1 MQIRLMFSH
10 PATTTSGERIT
21 KIMTDD
27 AEVKELYPFSLN
39 FDATAGLGVQDF
51 RPKAVMVDPKES
63 AVVHSGGQEKEPIEA
78 IEIPEG
84 NQETLP
90 LTETEPSP
98 STEQTTEP
106 VIETNLP
113 PLPPELTERKITKP
127 SPKSI
132 TTPSAH

>member
-63 AVVHSGGQEKEPIEA
+63 AVAHSGGQEKEPIEA

>member
-1 MQIRLMFSH
+1 MFSH

-27 AEVKELYPFSLN
+27 AEVKELHPFSLN
-39 FDATAGLGVQDF
+39 FDATAGLGIQDF

-63 AVVHSGGQEKEPIEA
+63 AVAHSEGQEKEPIEA

-106 VIETNLP
+106 ENPVIETNLP

-132 TTPSAH
+132 TTPSAR

>member
-1 MQIRLMFSH
+1 
-10 PATTTSGERIT
+10 
-21 KIMTDD
+21 MTDET
-27 AEVKELYPFSLN
+27 EVKELHPFSLS
-39 FDATAGLGVQDF
+39 FDATAGIQDF
-51 RPKAVMVDPKES
+51 RPKAVMADPKDD
-63 AVVHSGGQEKEPIEA
+63 AVAHSEGQEKEPIEA
-78 IEIPEG
+78 TVIPEG

-98 STEQTTEP
+98 STEQTTEQENP

>member
-1 MQIRLMFSH
+1 
-10 PATTTSGERIT
+10 
-21 KIMTDD
+21 MTDD
-27 AEVKELYPFSLN
+27 AEVKELHPFSLN
-39 FDATAGLGVQDF
+39 FDATAGLGIQDF

-63 AVVHSGGQEKEPIEA
+63 AVAHSEGQEKESIEA

-90 LTETEPSP
+90 LTETESNP
-98 STEQTTEP
+98 STEPGIEP
-106 VIETNLP
+106 DLP

-132 TTPSAH
+132 TTPNAH

>member
-1 MQIRLMFSH
+1 
-10 PATTTSGERIT
+10 
-21 KIMTDD
+21 MTDD
-27 AEVKELYPFSLN
+27 AEVMEIHPFSLN
-39 FDATAGLGVQDF
+39 FDATAGMGIQDF

-63 AVVHSGGQEKEPIEA
+63 AVAHSEGQEKEPIEA
-78 IEIPEG
+78 IEILEG

-90 LTETEPSP
+90 FIEAEQSQ

-106 VIETNLP
+106 KNPAIETNLP

>member
-1 MQIRLMFSH
+1 
-10 PATTTSGERIT
+10 
-21 KIMTDD
+21 MTDD
-27 AEVKELYPFSLN
+27 AEVKELHPFSLN
-39 FDATAGLGVQDF
+39 FDATAGLGIQDF

-63 AVVHSGGQEKEPIEA
+63 AVAHSEGQEKEPIEA
-78 IEIPEG
+78 IEILEG

>member
-1 MQIRLMFSH
+1 
-10 PATTTSGERIT
+10 
-21 KIMTDD
+21 MTDD
-27 AEVKELYPFSLN
+27 AEVMEIHPFSLN
-39 FDATAGLGVQDF
+39 FDATAGMGIQDF

-63 AVVHSGGQEKEPIEA
+63 AVAHSEGQGKEPIEA

>member
-1 MQIRLMFSH
+1 MQLEAH
-10 PATTTSGERIT
+10 NETTTSGERIT

-27 AEVKELYPFSLN
+27 AEVKELHPFSLN
-39 FDATAGLGVQDF
+39 FDATAGLGIQDF

-63 AVVHSGGQEKEPIEA
+63 AVAHSEGQEKEPIEA

-90 LTETEPSP
+90 LMETEPNP

-106 VIETNLP
+106 EIEPDLP

>member
-1 MQIRLMFSH
+1 
-10 PATTTSGERIT
+10 
-21 KIMTDD
+21 MTDD
-27 AEVKELYPFSLN
+27 AEVKELHPFSLN
-39 FDATAGLGVQDF
+39 FDATAGLGIQDF

-63 AVVHSGGQEKEPIEA
+63 AVAHSEGQEKESIEA

-90 LTETEPSP
+90 LTETEPNP

-106 VIETNLP
+106 EIEPNLP

>member
-1 MQIRLMFSH
+1 MFSH

-27 AEVKELYPFSLN
+27 AEVKELHPFSLN

-63 AVVHSGGQEKEPIEA
+63 AVAHSEGQEKEPIEA
-78 IEIPEG
+78 IEILEG

-90 LTETEPSP
+90 LMETEPNP
-98 STEQTTEP
+98 STEQATEP
-106 VIETNLP
+106 KIEPDLP

>member
-1 MQIRLMFSH
+1 
-10 PATTTSGERIT
+10 
-21 KIMTDD
+21 MTDD
-27 AEVKELYPFSLN
+27 AEVKELHPFSLN
-39 FDATAGLGVQDF
+39 FDATAGLGIQDF

-63 AVVHSGGQEKEPIEA
+63 AVAHSEGQEKESIEA

-90 LTETEPSP
+90 LTETEPNP
-98 STEQTTEP
+98 STEQATEP
-106 VIETNLP
+106 KIEPNLP

-132 TTPSAH
+132 TTPNAH

>member
-1 MQIRLMFSH
+1 MQIRLTFSR
-10 PATTTSGERIT
+10 PATTISGER
-21 KIMTDD
+21 KPRIMTDET
-27 AEVKELYPFSLN
+27 EVKELHPFSLN
-39 FDATAGLGVQDF
+39 FDATAGMGIQDF
-51 RPKAVMVDPKES
+51 RPKAVIVDPKES
-63 AVVHSGGQEKEPIEA
+63 AVAHSEGQEKEPIEA

-90 LTETEPSP
+90 LTETEPNP
-98 STEQTTEP
+98 SMEQNTEP
-106 VIETNLP
+106 VTEPDLP